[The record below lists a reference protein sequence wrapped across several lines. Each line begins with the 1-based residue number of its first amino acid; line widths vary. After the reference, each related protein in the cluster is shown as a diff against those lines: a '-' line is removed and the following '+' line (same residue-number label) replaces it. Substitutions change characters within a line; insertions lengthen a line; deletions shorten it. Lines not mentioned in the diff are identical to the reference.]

1 MKFDKWRWLVSLFLI
16 SLNLYLY
23 GQTEPAKSTLQDQV
37 SKSGNNQ
44 QEIQKFMEGVP
55 KEQKA
60 AMEFLLLNMPDKDLT
75 ILSSDFLLT
84 NHSLAFQARKV
95 FPWAMH
101 IPEELFLNYVLPY
114 ANLDEKRD
122 PWRKEFFELCQPI
135 VKDCKTPSE
144 AVQKLNNELFK
155 KFHVKYA
162 PQKRPP
168 NLSPKESIAQGTASC
183 TGLSIMLCNACKSV
197 GIPARIVGTPNW
209 FDKRGNHTWVE
220 IWDNGWHFTG
230 ACEPDPKGL
239 DRGWFVGDA
248 SRAVKENPEHAIYA
262 TSFKKTDLHFP
273 LVWNRESRIVPAENV
288 TDRYAKPSIPKDTFR
303 LSIRVK
309 DSNGKRVSVMVKVT
323 SPDDATFRLDG
334 KSKDES
340 ADLNDFLSLEL
351 PPAKNFVLEI
361 EGSTKT
367 LKTGKPGERQL
378 LDVEIPLK

>member
-1 MKFDKWRWLVSLFLI
+1 MKFDKWRCLVSLFLI
-16 SLNLYLY
+16 TLNLYSY
-23 GQTEPAKSTLQDQV
+23 SQTEPAKSTLQDQV

-44 QEIQKFMEGVP
+44 GEIQKFMEAVP
-55 KEQKA
+55 QEQKG
-60 AMEFLLLNMPDKDLT
+60 AMEFLLLNMPEKDLT
-75 ILSSDFLLT
+75 NLSSDYLLT
-84 NHSLAFQARKV
+84 NHGLAFQARKV
-95 FPWAMH
+95 FPWAMN

-155 KFHVKYA
+155 KLHVKYA
-162 PQKRPP
+162 PQRRSP

-288 TDRYAKPSIPKDTFR
+288 TERYAKPSIPNDTFR

-309 DSNGKRVSVMVKVT
+309 DSNGKRVSVMVRVT

-334 KSKDES
+334 KSKGES

-367 LKTGKPGERQL
+367 LRTGKPGERQL

>member
-1 MKFDKWRWLVSLFLI
+1 MKFDKWRWMVSLFLI
-16 SLNLYLY
+16 TFNFYVFS
-23 GQTEPAKSTLQDQV
+23 QTEPPKSTLQDVV

-44 QEIQKFMEGVP
+44 REIQKFMEAVTQ
-55 KEQKA
+55 EQKG
-60 AMEFLLLNMPDKDLT
+60 AMEFLLLNMPEKDLT
-75 ILSSDFLLT
+75 NLSAEFLLT

-95 FPWAMH
+95 FPWAMN

-114 ANLDEKRD
+114 ANLDEPRD

-135 VKDCKTPSE
+135 VKDCKTPTE
-144 AVQKLNNELFK
+144 AVQKLNSELFK
-155 KFHVKYA
+155 KLNVKYA
-162 PQKRPP
+162 PQRRAP
-168 NLSPKESIAQGTASC
+168 NLSPKQSIAQGTASC

-220 IWDNGWHFTG
+220 IWHNGWHFTG

-262 TSFKKTDLHFP
+262 TSFKKTELHFP

-288 TDRYAKPSIPKDTFR
+288 TDRYAKPSIPNDTFR

-309 DSNGKRVSVMVKVT
+309 DSNGKRVSVMVRVT

-351 PPAKNFVLEI
+351 PPARSFVLQI

-367 LKTGKPGERQL
+367 LRTGKPGERQL

>member
-1 MKFDKWRWLVSLFLI
+1 MKFDNWRWMVSLFLI
-16 SLNLYLY
+16 TFNFYLFS
-23 GQTEPAKSTLQDQV
+23 QTEPPKSTLQDVV

-44 QEIQKFMEGVP
+44 REIQKFMEAVTQ
-55 KEQKA
+55 EQKG
-60 AMEFLLLNMPDKDLT
+60 AMEFLLLNMPEKDLT
-75 ILSSDFLLT
+75 NLSAEFLLT

-95 FPWAMH
+95 FPWAMN

-114 ANLDEKRD
+114 ANLDEPRD
-122 PWRKEFFELCQPI
+122 PWRKEFFELCHPI

-155 KFHVKYA
+155 KFNVKYA
-162 PQKRPP
+162 PQRRSP
-168 NLSPKESIAQGTASC
+168 NLSPKQSIAQGTASC

-288 TDRYAKPSIPKDTFR
+288 TDRYAKPSIPNNTFR

-309 DSNGKRVSVMVKVT
+309 DANGKRVSVMVKVT

-351 PPAKNFVLEI
+351 PPAKSFVLQI

-367 LKTGKPGERQL
+367 LRTGKPGEGQL